1 MIFQA
6 RDTIIFADDL
16 TGTLDTAVQFAKHG
30 IATIAFPT
38 ARAFLENEKY
48 HYKVYVVNT
57 STRHLQPKE
66 AYKVLFDLASY
77 VFKEG
82 GQRILKKTDS
92 ALRGNVGAELT
103 AVMHAFQSHTLHFA
117 PAYPDMNRY
126 TVQGIHYCDG
136 IPVAESVFG
145 KDPFEPVKY
154 SSIRDIIG
162 ETSDVKVRFASEK
175 WKEQEDKEPT
185 IHIWEAKDNEELKQI
200 CKQIL
205 ETEGMILQAGCA
217 GLAHALADYLGEG
230 AAAETKLP
238 HTDKVL
244 LVSGSLNLKTLQQIE
259 YLNRKGFPVQ
269 YLDWDS
275 QCQKSYLESDFC
287 QNFIDD
293 RCKELQ
299 TEHVSVIATAGGFR
313 RKDCERVE
321 RNDVGEA
328 IASIVEKIFD
338 KTLGCAM
345 VVFGGDTLFGIV
357 SGIIQGGMVPVK
369 EIMPGVPVSLAHFKN
384 GSPCVVV
391 SRSGGFGSEDSAEKI
406 IKLFKK

>member
-200 CKQIL
+200 CKQSWRQR
-205 ETEGMILQAGCA
+205 G
-217 GLAHALADYLGEG
+217 
-230 AAAETKLP
+230 
-238 HTDKVL
+238 
-244 LVSGSLNLKTLQQIE
+244 
-259 YLNRKGFPVQ
+259 
-269 YLDWDS
+269 
-275 QCQKSYLESDFC
+275 
-287 QNFIDD
+287 
-293 RCKELQ
+293 
-299 TEHVSVIATAGGFR
+299 
-313 RKDCERVE
+313 
-321 RNDVGEA
+321 
-328 IASIVEKIFD
+328 
-338 KTLGCAM
+338 
-345 VVFGGDTLFGIV
+345 
-357 SGIIQGGMVPVK
+357 
-369 EIMPGVPVSLAHFKN
+369 
-384 GSPCVVV
+384 
-391 SRSGGFGSEDSAEKI
+391 
-406 IKLFKK
+406 